1 MHQKKRSSLELEALL
16 SLFEGSLRTI
26 PFNILAVMVLALG
39 FIYTKEVPIKLVII
53 WFFLILILSVIRWV
67 TSRII
72 ISKEFYTTKGKQSL
86 IGFLLLNFLMGLA
99 WSLSYFIFS
108 PYLNNTNELIFALIL
123 GGLSTG
129 AIASLS
135 IYLPAYYAYVLP
147 MNFPIIAYNLYLFQF
162 DKTIFAAMYSLFL
175 IIVLLTARLNSKLL
189 SKVRALSITDS
200 LTGLFN
206 RRHFDVVFNNELS
219 RAKRNKYPISLVFID
234 IDNFKYIND
243 TFGHSAGD
251 SFLIHV
257 SNILKQTLR
266 RSSDSMFRIGG
277 DEYAAIL
284 INMTPNE
291 VTTVCVSMQE
301 QFNKKNQ
308 YKNVSLSMGVISID
322 SMRVIDQQSAITAA
336 DKTLYQ
342 AKKAGKN
349 QIKSKSLG

>member
-1 MHQKKRSSLELEALL
+1 MYQKKRSSLELEAFL

-26 PFNILAVMVLALG
+26 PFNILAVMVLALD
-39 FIYTKEVPIKLVII
+39 FIYTNEVPIKLVII

-72 ISKEFYTTKGKQSL
+72 IRKEFYITKGKLSL
-86 IGFLLLNFLMGLA
+86 ISFLLLNFFMGLA
-99 WSLSYFIFS
+99 WSLSYFTFI
-108 PYLNNTNELIFALIL
+108 PYLNNTNELIFVLIL

-147 MNFPIIAYNLYLFQF
+147 MNFPIIAYNFYLFQF
-162 DKTIFAAMYSLFL
+162 DKTIFAVMYSLFL
-175 IIVLLTARLNSKLL
+175 IIVLLTARLNSNLL
-189 SKVRALSITDS
+189 SKVRTLSITDS

-206 RRHFDVVFNNELS
+206 RRHFDVVFSNELS

-243 TFGHSAGD
+243 TFGHSVGD

-257 SNILKQTLR
+257 ANILKQTLR
-266 RSSDSMFRIGG
+266 RASDSMFRIGG

-284 INMTPNE
+284 INMPPNE
-291 VTTVCVSMQE
+291 VTAFCVAIQE
-301 QFNKKNQ
+301 HFNKKNQ
-308 YKNVSLSMGVISID
+308 YKNVSLSMGIISIG
-322 SMRVIDQQSAITAA
+322 SMHVIDQQSVIAA
-336 DKTLYQ
+336 VDKTLYQ

-349 QIKSKSLG
+349 QIKSKSLI

>member
-1 MHQKKRSSLELEALL
+1 M
-16 SLFEGSLRTI
+16 
-26 PFNILAVMVLALG
+26 
-39 FIYTKEVPIKLVII
+39 
-53 WFFLILILSVIRWV
+53 
-67 TSRII
+67 
-72 ISKEFYTTKGKQSL
+72 
-86 IGFLLLNFLMGLA
+86 
-99 WSLSYFIFS
+99 
-108 PYLNNTNELIFALIL
+108 
-123 GGLSTG
+123 
-129 AIASLS
+129 
-135 IYLPAYYAYVLP
+135 P

-162 DKTIFAAMYSLFL
+162 DKIIFAVMYSLFL
-175 IIVLLTARLNSKLL
+175 IIVLLTVRLNSKLL

-206 RRHFDVVFNNELS
+206 RRHFDMVFSNELS

-284 INMTPNE
+284 INMPPNE
-291 VTTVCVSMQE
+291 VATVCVSMQE

-322 SMRVIDQQSAITAA
+322 SMRVVDQQSAITAA

>member
-1 MHQKKRSSLELEALL
+1 M
-16 SLFEGSLRTI
+16 
-26 PFNILAVMVLALG
+26 
-39 FIYTKEVPIKLVII
+39 
-53 WFFLILILSVIRWV
+53 
-67 TSRII
+67 
-72 ISKEFYTTKGKQSL
+72 
-86 IGFLLLNFLMGLA
+86 
-99 WSLSYFIFS
+99 SYFIFS
-108 PYLNNTNELIFALIL
+108 PYLNDTSEFIFVFIL

-162 DKTIFAAMYSLFL
+162 DKAIFAVMYSLFL

-189 SKVRALSITDS
+189 SKVRVLSITDS

-206 RRHFDVVFNNELS
+206 RRHFDVVFRNELS

-243 TFGHSAGD
+243 TFGHSVGD

-266 RSSDSMFRIGG
+266 RSSDSLFRIGG

-284 INMTPNE
+284 INMPPSE
-291 VTTVCVSMQE
+291 AITVCALLQE

-322 SMRVIDQQSAITAA
+322 SIRVIDQQSAITAA

>member
-1 MHQKKRSSLELEALL
+1 M
-16 SLFEGSLRTI
+16 SLFLYS
-26 PFNILAVMVLALG
+26 F
-39 FIYTKEVPIKLVII
+39 
-53 WFFLILILSVIRWV
+53 W
-67 TSRII
+67 
-72 ISKEFYTTKGKQSL
+72 
-86 IGFLLLNFLMGLA
+86 
-99 WSLSYFIFS
+99 
-108 PYLNNTNELIFALIL
+108 
-123 GGLSTG
+123 GLSTG

-162 DKTIFAAMYSLFL
+162 DKIIFSVMYLLFL

-206 RRHFDVVFNNELS
+206 RRHFDMVFSNELS

-284 INMTPNE
+284 INMPPNE
-291 VTTVCVSMQE
+291 VATVCVSMQE

-322 SMRVIDQQSAITAA
+322 SMRVVD
-336 DKTLYQ
+336 
-342 AKKAGKN
+342 
-349 QIKSKSLG
+349 